1 MSSSYS
7 AILIGKDHGGPAL
20 HVVAQGS
27 AGVEAFANERVDGG
41 SRGRLQNRLLALRL
55 HACKKQGSG
64 GLGAFLLRLLR
75 LVFGLEELP
84 SLA

>member
-1 MSSSYS
+1 MYSFYS

-55 HACKKQGSG
+55 HACKHGSG